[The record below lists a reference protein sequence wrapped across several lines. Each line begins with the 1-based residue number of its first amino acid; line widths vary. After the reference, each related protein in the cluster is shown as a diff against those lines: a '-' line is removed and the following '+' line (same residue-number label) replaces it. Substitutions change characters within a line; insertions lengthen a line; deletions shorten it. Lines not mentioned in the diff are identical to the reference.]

1 MARLFI
7 LLLIALLPLRGMA
20 LDRMVFQMQNDGS
33 ATSLAQGAGTGMRED
48 CALHM
53 QATSAAQGAG
63 SDPDADPDQ
72 GTQQHKGCQ
81 SCQLCM
87 PVAALTAPTL
97 AAIKPV
103 PQSAPLLRATAFA
116 SAESARLAKPP
127 IS

>member
-1 MARLFI
+1 MVRLFI

-20 LDRMVFQMQNDGS
+20 LDRMVFQMQNTGT
-33 ATSLAQGAGTGMRED
+33 AANLAQGADTGLSED

-53 QATSAAQGAG
+53 QAATMDQGAG
-63 SDPDADPDQ
+63 LDADHD
-72 GTQQHKGCQ
+72 TQQHKGCQ

-87 PVAALTAPTL
+87 PVAALYASAI

-103 PQSAPLLRATAFA
+103 PHSVPMLRTTAFA

>member
-7 LLLIALLPLRGMA
+7 LFLIALLPLRGMA

-33 ATSLAQGAGTGMRED
+33 ATSLAQGAGTGMSED

-53 QATSAAQGAG
+53 QATSAAHGASSNADAP
-63 SDPDADPDQ
+63 SDK
-72 GTQQHKGCQ
+72 QHKGCQ

-87 PVAALTAPTL
+87 PVAALAAITL

-103 PQSAPLLRATAFA
+103 PQSVPLLRATAFV

>member
-1 MARLFI
+1 MVRLFV

-20 LDRMVFQMQNDGS
+20 LDRMVFQMQSPAS
-33 ATSLAQGAGTGMRED
+33 AVSLAKDTGMGED
-48 CALHM
+48 CALHT
-53 QATSAAQGAG
+53 QAASAAQGAG
-63 SDPDADPDQ
+63 SDAGADPDQ

-103 PQSAPLLRATAFA
+103 PQSVPLLRTTAFA

>member
-1 MARLFI
+1 MVLQMHNTASAANLTQGVES
-7 LLLIALLPLRGMA
+7 GM
-20 LDRMVFQMQNDGS
+20 S
-33 ATSLAQGAGTGMRED
+33 ED

-53 QATSAAQGAG
+53 QAASAAHGAG
-63 SDPDADPDQ
+63 SDADADPDH

-87 PVAALTAPTL
+87 PVAALYAPTL
-97 AAIKPV
+97 AAFKPNPQPV
-103 PQSAPLLRATAFA
+103 PQPRTTAFV

>member
-33 ATSLAQGAGTGMRED
+33 ATSLAQGAGTGMSED

-53 QATSAAQGAG
+53 QATSTAHGAG
-63 SDPDADPDQ
+63 SGADADTDL

-87 PVAALTAPTL
+87 PVAALYASAI

-103 PQSAPLLRATAFA
+103 PHSVPMLRTTAFA
-116 SAESARLAKPP
+116 SAESTRLAKPP